1 MRNINTTSPQKYILD
16 HLFWLIATMLCYR
29 NVFFAVVPGTTVNQS
44 KIILWGAVLLLAV
57 FGCVITIKKRRNDFS
72 LFINI
77 LLPYE
82 LYAAVTYRAYLPKLV
97 WGSVL
102 LGIVVSLAF
111 IVLGLCSTTRADR
124 QDAEQWKRQV
134 NHSLLGARTIA
145 AICMLVMIVP
155 IGIRM
160 ILGLGLMHTNTPSV
174 TTASEAAEWT
184 VKNNIDTVRLLQEEE
199 WTALSAQQK
208 LDVLGVILNIEIRY
222 LGLDHELY
230 LKSSVL
236 DGNTTAY
243 YTNNDHSIVIDIDHL
258 QTSAAAD
265 VLASLCHECYHSY
278 QYQMIALYESVP
290 KKYQNMLLFHPV
302 DSYIEEFTD
311 YIDGNEDIWGYYF
324 QTTEVHARRYAE
336 ASVEE
341 YYDLIDE
348 FLQTGS

>member
-1 MRNINTTSPQKYILD
+1 M
-16 HLFWLIATMLCYR
+16 
-29 NVFFAVVPGTTVNQS
+29 
-44 KIILWGAVLLLAV
+44 
-57 FGCVITIKKRRNDFS
+57 
-72 LFINI
+72 
-77 LLPYE
+77 
-82 LYAAVTYRAYLPKLV
+82 
-97 WGSVL
+97 L

-111 IVLGLCSTTRADR
+111 IVLGLLSTTRADR

-199 WTALSAQQK
+199 WMTLSAQQK
-208 LDVLGVILNIEIRY
+208 LDVLGVVLNIEIRY

-236 DGNTTAY
+236 DKNTVAHY
-243 YTNNDHSIVIDIDHL
+243 NDRDHSIMIDIDHL
-258 QTSAAAD
+258 QTAAAVD
-265 VLASLCHECYHSY
+265 VLDSLCHECYHSY
-278 QYQMIALYESVP
+278 QHQMITLYEIVP
-290 KKYQNMLLFHPV
+290 ERYRNMMLFHPV

-311 YIDGNEDIWGYYF
+311 YIDGSEDIWGYYF
-324 QTTEVHARRYAE
+324 QTSEIHARRYAE

-341 YYDLIDE
+341 YYDLIE
-348 FLQTGS
+348 EYSQTAS